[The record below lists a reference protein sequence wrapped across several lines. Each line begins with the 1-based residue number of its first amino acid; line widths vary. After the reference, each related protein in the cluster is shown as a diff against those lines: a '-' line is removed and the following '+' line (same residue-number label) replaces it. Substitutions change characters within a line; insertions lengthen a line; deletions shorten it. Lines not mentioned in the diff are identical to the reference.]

1 MIDRDWKLL
10 RESYCYMHTEE
21 CGNDLK
27 FVMNALAISP
37 LSLHENETKDNEP
50 V

>member
-1 MIDRDWKLL
+1 
-10 RESYCYMHTEE
+10 
-21 CGNDLK
+21 LK

-50 V
+50 VWKEKNVKTCT